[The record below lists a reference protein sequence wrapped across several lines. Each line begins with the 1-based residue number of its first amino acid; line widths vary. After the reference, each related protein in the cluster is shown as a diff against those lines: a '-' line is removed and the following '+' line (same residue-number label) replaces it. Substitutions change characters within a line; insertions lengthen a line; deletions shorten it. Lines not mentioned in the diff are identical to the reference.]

1 MFKNQYICFLFYAV
15 MAKINNGFIYEY
27 DVDPEL
33 MDSLIGT
40 VFAGDRKTK
49 NFALNSILKLF
60 NKQNNFQ
67 YEFAN
72 AVTAEINYTTV
83 GKFFT
88 DTNEDAPAEF
98 TQLIFN
104 KEALRPINLSLLFD
118 KLSLYSNATLKLI
131 NPDNENNFFLFKI
144 NAITNNVSHFV
155 FDVAIIDDF
164 FLGSFI
170 NGKNYNVVFDLASVG
185 TTQQTNNSYFPSG
198 W

>member
-1 MFKNQYICFLFYAV
+1 M
-15 MAKINNGFIYEY
+15 NNGFIYEY

-60 NKQNNFQ
+60 NNQNNFQ
-67 YEFAN
+67 YQFSSI
-72 AVTAEINYTTV
+72 VSSEINYSSR
-83 GKFFT
+83 GRFFT
-88 DTNEDAPAEF
+88 NTNSNQVGNF

-104 KEALRPINLSLLFD
+104 KEALRPIDLSMLFD

-144 NAITNNVSHFV
+144 NAIANNVSHFV